1 MKRMSDM
8 PGPKVYNVW
17 WGDYHALRK
26 QKGVTTYTLSS
37 VAQNPTSHMVRDTII
52 NGYRRLAKEFVF
64 WAVPASLV
72 YSVYYWA
79 DTTYH
84 FQNSKA
90 GHIAA
95 LKEGGEHH

>member
-1 MKRMSDM
+1 
-8 PGPKVYNVW
+8 
-17 WGDYHALRK
+17 
-26 QKGVTTYTLSS
+26 
-37 VAQNPTSHMVRDTII
+37 MVRDTII

-64 WAVPASLV
+64 WAVPASLGMRSLRACSYEEILTLYAV

-79 DTTYH
+79 DSTYH

-95 LKEGGEHH
+95 MKEGGEGHH